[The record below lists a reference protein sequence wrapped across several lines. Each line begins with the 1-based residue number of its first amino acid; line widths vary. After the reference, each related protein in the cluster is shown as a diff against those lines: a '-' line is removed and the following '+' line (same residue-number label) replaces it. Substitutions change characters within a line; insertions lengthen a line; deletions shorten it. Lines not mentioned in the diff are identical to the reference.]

1 MKKVQYAIE
10 GSRFV
15 RLPAVLHFAGLRR
28 TQLFE
33 AIRRGEF
40 PRAVKL
46 TAGGRAIGWLEDE
59 LIAWREARLAARDQ
73 EPEA

>member
-1 MKKVQYAIE
+1 MKKVQYVIE

-15 RLPAVLHFAGLRR
+15 RLPAVLQFAGLRR
-28 TQLFE
+28 TQLHE

-46 TAGGRAIGWLEDE
+46 TPGGRAIGWLEEE
-59 LIAWREARLAARDQ
+59 LLAWRDARIAARDQ
-73 EPEA
+73 EAKA